1 MTATTGQPPG
11 FSTADFVLE
20 GGGVR
25 GIALIGALLAFD
37 RRGIGRYR
45 IAGVSAGAIVGS
57 LVAAGIPLT
66 ALGDAYLGQD
76 YRALLDGTWLRRL
89 PVPVINKWVSIY
101 FLKGQYKGEAL
112 RRWIGERLSDPP
124 LLHGAPPLQTWGQLK
139 FDDPDADHHI
149 VVNAELVTMPD
160 HYRLV
165 VISNDVTRGPMMR
178 FPWDYGYWY
187 NLDPDAQSVA
197 DAVYWSAAVPGF
209 FLPGKL
215 TSNLTGQTSNMVDG
229 GISNGFPVD
238 IFDRHDGVPPRW
250 PTFYI
255 GLQTRR
261 DPRQPVERPDRSGL
275 SYWTDQV
282 LWSAI
287 DGRNATELADPTR
300 RPREVLVPA
309 NDVDPLDFGI
319 SRQRQEALFQLGAD
333 TANRFLDTFSW
344 PDYLEQAKTRP
355 IWSGP
360 PTRATQPAQG

>member
-1 MTATTGQPPG
+1 MTATAGQPTG

-25 GIALIGALLAFD
+25 GIALIGALLAFEQ
-37 RRGIGRYR
+37 RGIGRHR
-45 IAGVSAGAIVGS
+45 VAGVSAGAIVGS
-57 LVAAGIPLT
+57 LVAAGIPLN
-66 ALGDAYLGQD
+66 ALGDAYLQQD

-89 PVPVINKWVSIY
+89 PVPLLNKGLSIY

-112 RRWIGERLSDPP
+112 RRWINERLTDPG
-124 LLHGAPPLQTWGQLK
+124 LLHGAPPLRTWGQLR
-139 FDDPDADHHI
+139 FDDPDADHH
-149 VVNAELVTMPD
+149 LVMNGALIAVPD
-160 HYRLV
+160 QYRLV

-178 FPWDYGYWY
+178 FPWDYSYWY
-187 NLDPDAQSVA
+187 NLDPSSQSVA

-209 FLPGKL
+209 FLPGGL
-215 TSNLTGQTSNMVDG
+215 TSSFTRQRSSMVDG
-229 GISNGFPVD
+229 GLSNGFPVD

-261 DPRQPVERPDRSGL
+261 DPRQPVPKPDQSGL
-275 SYWTDQV
+275 GYWTNQV

-287 DGRNATELADPTR
+287 DGRNTIELADPAR
-300 RPREVLVPA
+300 RSREVLVPA

-333 TANRFLDTFSW
+333 TANRFLDNFSW
-344 PDYLEQAKTRP
+344 ASYLEQAKARP
-355 IWSGP
+355 VWTGP
-360 PTRATQPAQG
+360 PAPHGQ